1 MVAGSEEKSLKASE
15 SLRDQSRIICKWIYS
30 GLNSKLTNDL
40 STKAGAQDTMSSFGR
55 EESILSGSTNRHR
68 DKTVQYLQKNK
79 SRLGGLRMTVNRKST
94 QKTMLEQTPVMP
106 DSVPTELLKF
116 ESDFLKRRKIMKTGM
131 ANLSL

>member
-1 MVAGSEEKSLKASE
+1 
-15 SLRDQSRIICKWIYS
+15 
-30 GLNSKLTNDL
+30 
-40 STKAGAQDTMSSFGR
+40 MSSFGR

-94 QKTMLEQTPVMP
+94 QKTMIEQTTMP

-131 ANLSL
+131 ANLSLEIDQ